1 MNNHERGKKTSN
13 KRFLI
18 YMMTTCALGRN
29 ACILGYRTLYYSMN
43 RFIEALTA
51 ARLDGTYI
59 RWLNMIAKTTL
70 LILDDFGLQPFA
82 CSIYVYITTN
92 LKPTNRCA
100 HKWVSDWDCL
110 RATPFFR
117 GRFVGKCMIYRSSA
131 SNTLSEQRV

>member
-18 YMMTTCALGRN
+18 YMTTTCALGRN

-92 LKPTNRCA
+92 LKPTNRYA
-100 HKWVSDWDCL
+100 RKWVSDW
-110 RATPFFR
+110 
-117 GRFVGKCMIYRSSA
+117 
-131 SNTLSEQRV
+131 RVKPS